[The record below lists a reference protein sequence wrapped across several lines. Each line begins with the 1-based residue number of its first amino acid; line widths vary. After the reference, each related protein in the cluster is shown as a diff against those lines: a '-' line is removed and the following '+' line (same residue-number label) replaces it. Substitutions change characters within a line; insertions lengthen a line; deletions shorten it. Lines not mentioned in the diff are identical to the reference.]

1 MRANVR
7 FLRRN
12 VRDFGC
18 AQWHSGPT
26 GVSNVTDH
34 AAPVIIDE
42 LPDAAAAAPIRGLVA
57 MSAVFWISS
66 FALLAVGDMSR
77 APDRA
82 LAIVGM
88 RIALTA
94 LGMAFCLL
102 IHLLLRRLRHRSF
115 RDRVIA
121 LAMVA
126 PICAELFA
134 WASYFGMKLA
144 FGAPLHLPAVDLATA
159 IGTVMQFTWLF
170 LAWAGFYFALYYSAE
185 AEAKERRA
193 GQLRVLAQQAQ
204 LQALAYQIN
213 PHFLFNSL
221 NAVSALMLDGRIA
234 DAEQVVTRL
243 ARFLRHTLA
252 LDPTSH
258 ITLGQEIAIQREYL
272 AIEQQRFPDLA
283 TEFQIPDALVNARLP
298 ALSLQPLVENAVK
311 HGVARAAP
319 PTWIR
324 IAASADDEQLEVA
337 VENGGGAQSTDA
349 VGPDTG
355 GVGLANVRDRLARHF
370 GERGRLA
377 AGQVDDGTF
386 RAVVS
391 LPLSL
396 GR

>member
-1 MRANVR
+1 MDR
-7 FLRRN
+7 
-12 VRDFGC
+12 
-18 AQWHSGPT
+18 P
-26 GVSNVTDH
+26 
-34 AAPVIIDE
+34 APVIIDE
-42 LPDAAAAAPIRGLVA
+42 LPAAASPPIRGLVA

-66 FALLAVGDMSR
+66 FAVLAVGDMSR

-94 LGMAFCLL
+94 LGMGFCLL
-102 IHLLLRRLRHRSF
+102 IHLLLRRLHHRGF

-121 LAMVA
+121 LVIVA
-126 PICAELFA
+126 PVCAELFA
-134 WASYFGMKLA
+134 WANYFGMEVA
-144 FGAPLHLPAVDLATA
+144 FGVPVHVPAVNLASA
-159 IGTVMQFTWLF
+159 IGSVMQFTWLF

-185 AEAKERRA
+185 SEAKERRA

-234 DAEQVVTRL
+234 DAEQIVTRL

-252 LDPTSH
+252 LDPTSD
-258 ITLGQEIAIQREYL
+258 ITLGQEVAIQREYL

-283 TEFQIPDALVNARLP
+283 AEFQIPEALVNARLP

-311 HGVARAAP
+311 HGVARSAP

-324 IAASADDEQLEVA
+324 IAASADEEQLEVT
-337 VENGGGAQSTDA
+337 VENGGGGQSRGMA
-349 VGPDTG
+349 EPDG
-355 GVGLANVRDRLARHF
+355 AGVGLANVRDRLARLF

-377 AGQVDDGTF
+377 AGRLDDGTF

-391 LPLSL
+391 LPLSVL
-396 GR
+396 R